1 MTWRTATAPATAPF
15 TPRSRRRGVGA
26 RVLGS
31 KLLDALTYPHGV
43 DRYAEI
49 VRPVFSLAEPRAE
62 VLEVH
67 RPAPE
72 MVCLILRP
80 NRNWEG
86 FRAGQFA
93 QVGVEVD
100 GVWRTRCYSPSR
112 SAHDPELIELTV
124 RVHPHGV
131 VSRYLRD
138 HARAGMVVKLSEP
151 QGEFFLPDRRPEQLT
166 MVSGG
171 SGITPVLSML
181 RTLRDEGSDSEVT
194 FLHYARSS
202 EHVPYVGELEAIAG
216 ANPKVRLAFAFTR
229 ERGGELH
236 GHFSAAHLRQ
246 LGVEPGG
253 SDAFVCGP
261 AAMIEGVRAE
271 WGAAAAGERFH
282 AESFLPPSVAVADGE
297 AEGTIRF
304 ASSGIEVENDGA
316 TLLEQA
322 EAAGLSP
329 QHGCRMGICHTCR
342 CRVVQGAVRDVRSGE
357 VTQLVD
363 SEAQLCISVPVSD
376 IELEI

>member
-1 MTWRTATAPATAPF
+1 MTQRSATAPF
-15 TPRSRRRGVGA
+15 TPRPRRRGVGA

-49 VRPVFSLAEPRAE
+49 VRPVFSLVEPRAE
-62 VLEVH
+62 VRRVH
-67 RPAPE
+67 RPAAE
-72 MVCLILRP
+72 MVCLTLRP

-93 QVGVEVD
+93 QIGVEID
-100 GVWRTRCYSPSR
+100 GVWHTRSYSPSR

-124 RVHPHGV
+124 RVHPHGL

-138 HARAGMVVKLSEP
+138 HASPGMVVKLSEP
-151 QGEFFLPDRRPEQLT
+151 RGEFFLPDRRPRRLT

-181 RTLRDEGSDSEVT
+181 RTLRDEGAECAVT
-194 FLHYARSS
+194 FLHYARGP
-202 EHVPYVGELEAIAG
+202 EHVPYVEELEVIAE
-216 ANPKVRLAFAFTR
+216 ANANVRLAFAYTR
-229 ERGGELH
+229 ERGGELG
-236 GHFSAAHLRQ
+236 GHFSPAHLRQ
-246 LGVEPGG
+246 LDVEPDA

-261 AAMIEGVRAE
+261 AALIEGVRSQ
-271 WGAAAAGERFH
+271 WDAADAAERFH
-282 AESFLPPSVAVADGE
+282 AESFVPPALSPADGE
-297 AEGTIRF
+297 AVGTIRF
-304 ASSGIEVENDGA
+304 ASSGIEVENDGT

-329 QHGCRMGICHTCR
+329 RHGCRMGICHTCR
-342 CRVVQGAVRDVRSGE
+342 CRVAQGAVRDVRSGE

-363 SEAQLCISVPVSD
+363 SEAQICISVPVSD